1 MLPFKMMKLEGK
13 RVGNHRVMIF
23 VWLGIIFSLI
33 DMYSN
38 IFEIYRKFSKQK
50 PIEEKKPCVGRCYIM
65 KRDKM
70 KEDNHL
76 NKMIEDWKKKRS
88 CVGVCYLVK
97 VKMMKDK
104 KFRREAETWN
114 QASNENE
121 SGEEETI
128 DYEEEDAE
136 EQVSTIISTTAKPIF
151 SQLLWNSYIKKTQ
164 KITLEI

>member
-1 MLPFKMMKLEGK
+1 
-13 RVGNHRVMIF
+13 
-23 VWLGIIFSLI
+23 
-33 DMYSN
+33 
-38 IFEIYRKFSKQK
+38 
-50 PIEEKKPCVGRCYIM
+50 M

-121 SGEEETI
+121 SEEEETL
-128 DYEEEDAE
+128 DYEEEDTKEKVLQSVHQQKAL
-136 EQVSTIISTTAKPIF
+136 F
-151 SQLLWNSYIKKTQ
+151 SLSFFGILTLRKLRKKH
-164 KITLEI
+164 